1 LLYWLGRGEVD
12 MPSDWLSLSEVAG
25 ILGVHSSTV
34 RNWSDKGLLPV
45 HRTQGGHR
53 RYLRSEIDLW
63 MQAQNAANV
72 EEDVHLVV
80 KNALRNTRMQ
90 ISEGRLNAES
100 WYAKL
105 DDEAR
110 TQYRKSSRSLMQGLI
125 GYLAVEKRAG
135 DAEAQALGYEY
146 ASRGYRYGLSA
157 TEAGGAFWFIR
168 NLLMESMMTDYEAAS
183 VRSPL
188 AWSDMF
194 RKMTHFTDQIMLTL
208 LETYE
213 AYHRN
218 NR

>member
-1 LLYWLGRGEVD
+1 
-12 MPSDWLSLSEVAG
+12 MASDWLSLSEVAI

-34 RNWSDKGLLPV
+34 RNWSDKGFLPV

-63 MQAQNAANV
+63 MQAQNAVTV

-80 KNALRNTRMQ
+80 KNALQNTRLQ
-90 ISEGRLNAES
+90 ITEGRLNAES

-105 DDEAR
+105 DDEERA
-110 TQYRKSSRSLMQGLI
+110 QYRKSSRSLMQGLI
-125 GYLAVEKRAG
+125 GYLAVEQYSG

-146 ASRGYRYGLSA
+146 ASRGYRYGLSV
-157 TEAGGAFWFIR
+157 TEAVSAFLFFR

-194 RKMTHFTDQIMLTL
+194 RKMTDFTDQIMLTL

-213 AYHRN
+213 AYHQNSR
-218 NR
+218 

>member
-1 LLYWLGRGEVD
+1 
-12 MPSDWLSLSEVAG
+12 MASDWLSLSEVAI

-80 KNALRNTRMQ
+80 KNALQNTRLQ
-90 ISEGRLNAES
+90 ITEGRLNAES

-110 TQYRKSSRSLMQGLI
+110 AQYRKSSRSLMQGLI
-125 GYLAVEKRAG
+125 GYLAVEQYSG

-146 ASRGYRYGLSA
+146 ASRGYRYGLSV
-157 TEAGGAFWFIR
+157 TEAVSAFLFFR

-194 RKMTHFTDQIMLTL
+194 RKMTDFTDQIMLTL

-213 AYHRN
+213 AYHQNSR
-218 NR
+218 